1 MSLISELTAATSL
14 SSTDV
19 LVVETATETKKVTVE
34 TLFDIAYDFDPA
46 LAAIEALTPSA
57 DTYIYY
63 TGTDSAALGTI
74 TSYSRT
80 LLDDT
85 DAASWL
91 STLGITSYIQTLVD
105 DTDAASARTTLGL
118 GTIAT
123 QDANNVN
130 IDGGN
135 IDGTIIGAV
144 TRADGN
150 FAAITTTGDVTVG
163 NDGGDTLTVNARV
176 GSDFEPSSDSTYDL
190 GTTTRRWALVW
201 ADTMTLTDVL
211 TVGGKGTFQSTDSIR
226 IPSGTTAQRD
236 GSPAQGDVRF
246 NTTNTQYEG
255 YDGAQW
261 GPLGGAGLFKGE
273 NGERGDTVNGAGDIF
288 RINEQTLNTNVTI
301 DADENASCAGP
312 LTIASGVTLTISSG
326 GNLVIV

>member
-63 TGTDSAALGTI
+63 TGTDSAALDTI

-91 STLGITSYIQTLVD
+91 STLGVTSYIQTLVD

-135 IDGTIIGAV
+135 IDGTIIGA
-144 TRADGN
+144 TTSAAGTFENLIANGN
-150 FAAITTTGDVTVG
+150 VDLGNAAA
-163 NDGGDTLTVNARV
+163 DTLTITARV
-176 GSDFEPSSDSTYDL
+176 DSDIVPTPDSSRDL
-190 GTTTRRWALVW
+190 GSTSRRWANIW
-201 ADTMTLTDVL
+201 GDDMTLTATL
-211 TVGGKGTFQSTDSIR
+211 TVGGKGDFQSTDSIR
-226 IPSGTTAQRD
+226 IPAGTTAQRD

-255 YDGAQW
+255 YDGSQW

-288 RINEQTLNTNVTI
+288 RVNEQTLNTDVTI

-312 LTIASGVTLTISSG
+312 LTIANGVTLTVSSG